1 MYCAI
6 YKSSK
11 KDSTYLY
18 VNRKDDLGDVPQ
30 QLLQTFG
37 KPHFVMMVN
46 LDKREKL
53 AIADLDK
60 VKESLQR
67 DGFYLQLPPPIDQV
81 LQHIRANNTKL

>member
-11 KDSTYLY
+11 KESTYLY

-37 KPHFVMMVN
+37 NPQFVMMVN

-53 AIADLDK
+53 AIADLSK
-60 VKESLQR
+60 VKESLQNE
-67 DGFYLQLPPPIDQV
+67 GFYLQLPPPPDGA
-81 LQHIRANNTKL
+81 LLHIRTKNTKL

>member
-11 KDSTYLY
+11 KESTYLY

-37 KPHFVMMVN
+37 HPQFVMMVN

-53 AIADLDK
+53 AIADISK
-60 VKESLQR
+60 VKALNLYILAS
-67 DGFYLQLPPPIDQV
+67 
-81 LQHIRANNTKL
+81 NSMSC

>member
-37 KPHFVMMVN
+37 NPQFVMMVN

-53 AIADLDK
+53 ATADLDK

-67 DGFYLQLPPPIDQV
+67 DGFYLQLPPPLDAV
-81 LQHIRANNTKL
+81 LQHIRVNNTKL